1 MKFIIGEKVGMTQIF
16 DEEGKVIPTTV
27 VKSYPLTIIEIKT
40 KEHSGY
46 DAIQVGYVEIKPTKL
61 NRPERSYFEKK
72 KLSCFKYLK
81 EFPVENIDNL
91 KVGDNVYCDV
101 FKKGEYIDVIG
112 ESKGKGFSGVMKRHN
127 FSGGPASHGSM
138 IYRKTMSIG
147 STDAARVVKGKKM
160 PGQYGAERVTIQN
173 LKIVKIDKENN
184 LVMIGG
190 AVPGPNKGKVVIRKA
205 VKKRRE

>member
-1 MKFIIGEKVGMTQIF
+1 MKCIIGEKVGMTQIF
-16 DEEGKVIPTTV
+16 DEEGKVIPVTV
-27 VKSYPLTIIEIKT
+27 VKSHLLTITEIKT
-40 KEHSGY
+40 KKHSGY
-46 DAIQVGYVEIKPTKL
+46 DAIQVGYKEVKPTKL
-61 NRPERSYFEKK
+61 NRPERGYFEKK

-91 KVGDNVYCDV
+91 KVGDVIRCDV

-112 ESKGKGFSGVMKRHN
+112 TSKGKGFSGVMKRHH

-160 PGQYGAERVTIQN
+160 PGQYGAGRVTIQN
-173 LKIVKIDKENN
+173 LEIVKIDKENN

-190 AVPGPNKGKVVIRKA
+190 AVPGPNKGDIVIRKA
-205 VKKRRE
+205 VKKGR

>member
-1 MKFIIGEKVGMTQIF
+1 MKYIIGEKVGMTQIF
-16 DEEGKVIPTTV
+16 DEEGKVIPITV
-27 VKSYPLTIIEIKT
+27 LKSYPLTIIEIKT
-40 KEHSGY
+40 KEKVGY
-46 DAIQVGYVEIKPTKL
+46 DALQVGYKEVKPTKL
-61 NRPERSYFEKK
+61 NRPQRGYFEKK

-81 EFPVENIDNL
+81 EFQVENIDNL
-91 KVGDNVYCDV
+91 KVGDVISCDI
-101 FKKGEYIDVIG
+101 FKKGEYVDVIG
-112 ESKGKGFSGVMKRHN
+112 TSKGKGFSGVIKRHH

-138 IYRKTMSIG
+138 IYRRPMSIG

-190 AVPGPNKGKVVIRKA
+190 AIPGPNKGRVMIISA
-205 VKKRRE
+205 VKKGR